1 MIAPWLFDNPILIK
15 HVRSRLRRTQRTSLV
30 LVVVIICGCLLW
42 GGFQGG
48 AGFLQQG
55 GLFVTY
61 FALQGLALHLSGMSQ
76 VASSIG
82 QVNDSGVLEP
92 KARAYAAEHDLVYI
106 PPYNDPDIIAG
117 QGTAALEFLTQALA
131 PAAP

>member
-15 HVRSRLRRTQRTSLV
+15 HVRSRLRRTHRTSLV

-42 GGFQGG
+42 GGLQQGIG
-48 AGFLQQG
+48 LQQVIGLQQG

-61 FALQGLALHLSGMSQ
+61 FALQGLCLHVIGMSQ

-82 QVNDSGVLEP
+82 QVNDSGVLDFHRISPLPPMTTALGFVLGAPIRE
-92 KARAYAAEHDLVYI
+92 YLVAVLI
-106 PPYNDPDIIAG
+106 V
-117 QGTAALEFLTQALA
+117 
-131 PAAP
+131 